1 MKGSDRAK
9 VIGIA
14 MSIGLFIVLLVLCIF
29 IQ

>member
-1 MKGSDRAK
+1 MKGSDQAK
-9 VIGIA
+9 VIGIV